1 MMLYQRIMTVLSD
14 KDIID
19 KCQIGFMKGNR
30 ATDHILTLKSLVNKY
45 VNDNNKKLYACF
57 VDFKKASD
65 SVNQQKMFYKLQKS
79 GINGKILNL
88 LRSIYDKSFC
98 SLKINGKFT
107 QFFKYEKGV
116 LQGNPLSPILFN
128 VYINDLF
135 EELSKVNKSP
145 VTLNGKDKIFA
156 LMFADDLIILSTS
169 EKGLQDSLNILDS
182 YCQKWDLEVN
192 LKKTKCMI
200 FKEGNRVDKTSFSYR
215 NIPIVNLFFV
225 WYPDSG

>member
-1 MMLYQRIMTVLSD
+1 MLR
-14 KDIID
+14 
-19 KCQIGFMKGNR
+19 N
-30 ATDHILTLKSLVNKY
+30 
-45 VNDNNKKLYACF
+45 
-57 VDFKKASD
+57 
-65 SVNQQKMFYKLQKS
+65 
-79 GINGKILNL
+79 
-88 LRSIYDKSFC
+88 IYDKSFC

-215 NIPIVNLFFV
+215 NIPIVNVKVFRYLGISLDFKGNFSPTLQDLSNKAHRAI
-225 WYPDSG
+225 YSLNNKTNLKYLSAKTL